1 LKLKL
6 CAVLLCML
14 ATLSAGAQLFSPNL
28 TQTIGTGA
36 NISYFVVNFDDAPG
50 FKNDPA
56 SDFVFGYKWDFGPGS
71 VAPTGDDMLHALIAP
86 GTGVGL
92 QAVEG
97 SFPGF
102 GNFVSSLTFGSHS
115 QTGDFALNQSFWSY
129 WLTTGERLGQNP
141 NDWSSSGVG
150 IGSRVLANNSYD
162 GWNFSAFGSHFAPSA
177 PSTPEPSACLLFAM
191 GSGGI
196 LVMGRKPARKKRRQQ
211 SNIPA
216 RG

>member
-1 LKLKL
+1 MKLKL

-14 ATLSAGAQLFSPNL
+14 ASLSAGAQLFSPKV
-28 TQTIGTGA
+28 TQTIGAGA

-56 SDFVFGYKWDFGPGS
+56 SDYVFGYKWDFGPGT

-97 SFPGF
+97 NFPGF

-129 WLTTGERLGQNP
+129 WLTTGERLGLNP
-141 NDWSSSGVG
+141 TDWSSSSVG
-150 IGSRVLANNSYD
+150 IGGRALANNSYD
-162 GWNFSAFGSHFAPSA
+162 GWNFSAFGSNFAPSA

-191 GSGGI
+191 GSGSMFV
-196 LVMGRKPARKKRRQQ
+196 LGRKHARKNGRNARRK
-211 SNIPA
+211 PTL
-216 RG
+216 G